1 MRIDCFVLAFTLCL
15 GVVDASVTFFPAEGY
30 SKGAY
35 DLLGEQVS
43 SVLKAEGTEAN
54 VCVAHGNEG
63 LRAITDGMP
72 RNASCRDAVVLL
84 GTVPEKTHITT
95 VLATGT
101 PLLVLAG
108 DLDGVSRFS
117 NFAAAMHKFR
127 SDHVRF
133 ALVQGASHHS
143 FASGPSVH
151 PLDLVPEIDT
161 KLAHSVVAALV
172 GDFVAERKEGKLV
185 EAESAAGKL
194 AAPIVAALKLE
205 GSAALGTDICNSD
218 FPTNPTCN
226 YPQYPA
232 FSLPPGPAPAP
243 SPLPSADCICGSQWV
258 TDYAFPEVSGA
269 HETGFKLHV
278 ADAFH
283 SVSDVHP
290 FHLPHIWNKC
300 PSPDGCELNV
310 TTLTENLPGSG
321 SLFPNGTGA
330 PLSAYEL
337 RTKMK
342 SRTTLYKAVGLK
354 PSANVDKNLT
364 ICRRAN
370 EEAWGWAMQ
379 NAEASV
385 MKRFSEDG
393 EPFVMVD
400 DVEAPIGLHGPEW
413 IEKTLVYNRVK
424 GSTGKS
430 HIEVQSWTFVVGDFP
445 IHTKYLPTGMHY
457 CKLLS
462 PARAMEWI
470 YTDSLRMRRSVTRD

>member
-1 MRIDCFVLAFTLCL
+1 MTMVRMILALAVLGLCA
-15 GVVDASVTFFPAEGY
+15 GVAGADVTFFPAEGY
-30 SKGAY
+30 SQAAY
-35 DLLGEQVS
+35 EGLGKQVSAFLKEGHTETNACLAHGKQGMLNAMKTLSGHGPCSSALILLG
-43 SVLKAEGTEAN
+43 A
-54 VCVAHGNEG
+54 
-63 LRAITDGMP
+63 
-72 RNASCRDAVVLL
+72 
-84 GTVPEKTHITT
+84 VPEEGH
-95 VLATGT
+95 LATISAART

-108 DLDGVSRFS
+108 DLDGVTRFS
-117 NFAAAMHKFR
+117 TFAAAKYKYR
-127 SDHVRF
+127 KYNARF

-143 FASGPSVH
+143 FASGTKPH
-151 PLDLVPEIDT
+151 PLDLVPEVDT
-161 KLAHSVVAALV
+161 KRGYEMVAALV
-172 GDFVAERKEGKLV
+172 GDFLSAHETGELSR
-185 EAESAAGKL
+185 AESMADKL
-194 AAPIVAALKLE
+194 AGPIVAALKLE
-205 GSAALGTDICNSD
+205 GSAALGTDVCNSD
-218 FPTNPTCN
+218 FPTNPACN

-269 HETGFKLHV
+269 NEAGFKLHV

-283 SVSDVHP
+283 SVSDTHP

-300 PSPDGCELNV
+300 PNPSGCELNV

-321 SLFPNGTGA
+321 TLFPNGTGA

-354 PSANVDKNLT
+354 PSSTVDKNLT
-364 ICRRAN
+364 ICRKAN
-370 EEAWGWAMQ
+370 EEAWQWATQ
-379 NAEASV
+379 NADPSV
-385 MKRFSEDG
+385 MKRFSADG

-400 DVEAPIGLHGPEW
+400 DKEAPIGLHGPEW
-413 IEKTLVYNRVK
+413 IEKALVYNRVK
-424 GSTGKS
+424 GSSGKS

-445 IHTKYLPTGMHY
+445 IHSKYLPTGMHY

-470 YTDSLRMRRSVTRD
+470 YTDSLLSLIHI